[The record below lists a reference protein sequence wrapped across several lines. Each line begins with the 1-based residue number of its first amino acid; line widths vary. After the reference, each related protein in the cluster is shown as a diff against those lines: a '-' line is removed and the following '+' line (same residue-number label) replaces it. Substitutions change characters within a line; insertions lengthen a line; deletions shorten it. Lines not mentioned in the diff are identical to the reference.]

1 MADHFADPV
10 RYPEHYTVY
19 PVQPIEIARHL
30 GFCLGNAVKCVL
42 RAPWKDGVEDCDK
55 ALQYLRWEQE
65 TPQEPLEAEVF
76 EEVEELCLRLDEFL
90 RLTPGDALWCDISR
104 EQGCFMDAV
113 LEYLLELGSSNLC
126 GFFGAM
132 EGEIRE
138 LRRILSL
145 RDTTGQI
152 YEGRTGRP
160 IRNTM
165 PGAHDE

>member
-65 TPQEPLEAEVF
+65 TPQEPLDAAKLDALEEACMSLE
-76 EEVEELCLRLDEFL
+76 EFL
-90 RLTPGDALWCDISR
+90 EITPGDDLWCDLAYEQSR
-104 EQGCFMDAV
+104 M
-113 LEYLLELGSSNLC
+113 LELVRDYLEESCARWGILTS
-126 GFFGAM
+126 M
-132 EGEIRE
+132 EREVTE
-138 LRRILSL
+138 LRRILAL

-152 YEGRTGRP
+152 YEGKSGRP